1 MKRLLK
7 MALLLLCGAFAGACD
22 DDGQPA
28 EPFLNVTANN
38 IAGTWRLATW
48 RGEPLAE
55 GSFYLRASHLQKL
68 RNILEDS
75 EASDNGE
82 PLAEGSFVYFEFVRK
97 DQTFKLYQNLD
108 SFRPVMKSGRFS
120 ITTDEKLGAAVLSG
134 DYDHSLNATWAHR
147 YVVRDLTQT
156 SMKWIVTTDEGD
168 VTVYERC
175 DGIPE
180 EILAVCGE

>member
-7 MALLLLCGAFAGACD
+7 IVLLLCSVFVWACND
-22 DDGQPA
+22 DSQPV
-28 EPFLNVTANN
+28 EPSLNVTANN
-38 IAGTWRLATW
+38 LAGTWRLATW
-48 RGEPLAE
+48 
-55 GSFYLRASHLQKL
+55 H
-68 RNILEDS
+68 D
-75 EASDNGE
+75 E
-82 PLAEGSFVYFEFVRK
+82 PLAEGSFVYIEFVRK
-97 DQTFKLYQNLD
+97 GQTFKLYQNLD

-147 YVVRDLTQT
+147 YVVRDLTKT
-156 SMKWIVTTDEGD
+156 SMTWIVTTDEDD

-180 EILAVCGE
+180 DILAACDE

>member
-1 MKRLLK
+1 MKKLLK
-7 MALLLLCGAFAGACD
+7 ITLLLCSVFVWACD
-22 DDGQPA
+22 DDSQPV
-28 EPFLNVTANN
+28 EPSLNVTANN
-38 IAGTWRLATW
+38 LAGTWCLATW
-48 RGEPLAE
+48 
-55 GSFYLRASHLQKL
+55 H
-68 RNILEDS
+68 
-75 EASDNGE
+75 GE
-82 PLAEGSFVYFEFVRK
+82 PLAEGSFVYIEFIRK

-147 YVVRDLTQT
+147 YVVRDLTKT
-156 SMKWIVTTDEGD
+156 SMTWIVTTDEDD

-180 EILAVCGE
+180 EILAACDE

>member
-7 MALLLLCGAFAGACD
+7 MALLLCCVFVGACD
-22 DDGQPA
+22 DDGQPV

-38 IAGTWRLATW
+38 LAGTWRLATW
-48 RGEPLAE
+48 
-55 GSFYLRASHLQKL
+55 H
-68 RNILEDS
+68 
-75 EASDNGE
+75 GE

-120 ITTDEKLGAAVLSG
+120 ITTDEKLGASVLSG

-147 YVVRDLTQT
+147 YVVRDLTKT
-156 SMKWIVTTDEGD
+156 SMIWIVTTDEND

-180 EILAVCGE
+180 EILAACGE

>member
-48 RGEPLAE
+48 R
-55 GSFYLRASHLQKL
+55 
-68 RNILEDS
+68 
-75 EASDNGE
+75 GE

>member
-48 RGEPLAE
+48 R
-55 GSFYLRASHLQKL
+55 
-68 RNILEDS
+68 
-75 EASDNGE
+75 GE

-156 SMKWIVTTDEGD
+156 SRISS
-168 VTVYERC
+168 
-175 DGIPE
+175 GIPSQRS
-180 EILAVCGE
+180 

>member
-38 IAGTWRLATW
+38 LAGTWRLATW

-55 GSFYLRASHLQKL
+55 GSF
-68 RNILEDS
+68 
-75 EASDNGE
+75 
-82 PLAEGSFVYFEFVRK
+82 VYFEFVRK
-97 DQTFKLYQNLD
+97 DQKFKLYQNLD
-108 SFRPVMKSGRFS
+108 SFRPVLKSGRFS

-156 SMKWIVTTDEGD
+156 SMTWIVTTDESD